1 MSYARGFYMITRRDG
16 VSPLRFTVDGFSIVP
31 TFNSRRE
38 ANGFARE
45 NVPVDLEYVITE
57 VAIGRA

>member
-1 MSYARGFYMITRRDG
+1 MITRRDG

>member
-16 VSPLRFTVDGFSIVP
+16 VTPFKFNVDGFSLVP
-31 TFNSRRE
+31 TFGSRRE

-45 NVPVDLEYVITE
+45 NVPTDLEYVITE